1 MTISFNKITQQ
12 LPNYQA
18 ALTKFTDAAHEGK
31 EKEVLDDLY
40 ATAMETLGTDLQAAL
55 SNSNKSELEKMFD
68 ARASNKSMTAKEIK
82 FFNELKTDVG
92 LKTEKILP
100 EETID
105 EIFDEL
111 KTDHPL
117 LSIINFKNAGL
128 RLKALL
134 AETEGTAVWGEIYGE
149 IKGQLDHAF
158 KEEPFSQ
165 NKLTAFV
172 VVPKDALD
180 FGPKWIKQFVMDQ
193 IEESFAVALEIAIVT
208 GDGKNQP
215 IGLMKDLDKGDATDG
230 VITYPTDKAAA
241 ADLSTVTP
249 ETAPKL
255 LAPVM
260 KVLATKQKT
269 KTALKIDGQVHML
282 INPQDYY
289 DIEAKFTTLNAAGVY
304 VFNLPFG
311 IKADQS
317 VAVKQGT
324 SVIFVANRYNAYVGG
339 GTTIKEFDQTL
350 AIEDLQLYVAKSYYY
365 GKAKDNNV
373 AQVVTLST
381 PK

>member
-241 ADLSTVTP
+241 ADLSAVTP

>member
-12 LPNYQA
+12 LPNYQV

>member
-230 VITYPTDKAAA
+230 VITYPTDKVAA
-241 ADLSTVTP
+241 ADLSAVTP

-324 SVIFVANRYNAYVGG
+324 AVIFVANRYNAYVGG